1 MKNKWVKIK
10 AGARW
15 RYMNGSRILGVVTW
29 AFDGWDAFVLT
40 QRKWPNGVRQ
50 LNTTRRFWDARR
62 SVEEEVSNGK

>member
-1 MKNKWVKIK
+1 
-10 AGARW
+10 
-15 RYMNGSRILGVVTW
+15 MNGSRILGVVTW